1 MSSFEYSDTECE
13 YEVCGRRSNSGSAAL
28 PFDPSALEKVIL
40 TISDSFDFR
49 VVMSDERV
57 KGAMLVTTGLA
68 LAGGLIGNHYGGK
81 IGAAVGGAI
90 GGACGIGIV
99 AVSMRDIWEEIKS
112 KLSELFDIVY
122 DYLAGMGLDDYKR
135 AAMFLAQNSGNTTQL
150 ASVIA
155 QTASGLLGKRILS
168 SLTAA

>member
-1 MSSFEYSDTECE
+1 MSCDYSDSDCE
-13 YEVCGRRSNSGSAAL
+13 YEVCGRRSNSRSNSAAL
-28 PFDPSALEKVIL
+28 PFDPSAIERVIL
-40 TISDSFDFR
+40 AISDSFDFR

-99 AVSMRDIWEEIKS
+99 GEV
-112 KLSELFDIVY
+112 L
-122 DYLAGMGLDDYKR
+122 
-135 AAMFLAQNSGNTTQL
+135 
-150 ASVIA
+150 
-155 QTASGLLGKRILS
+155 
-168 SLTAA
+168 